1 MSRLQEYLRAV
12 GAPGEEQRGCRDR
25 YEAKLSNVFEGSVT
39 GNKGK
44 KNYAFLSGHYYGML
58 DELIDMI
65 GRSRVV
71 ALCDAHANIDDAA
84 RR

>member
-1 MSRLQEYLRAV
+1 MSRLREYLRAMDV
-12 GAPGEEQRGCRDR
+12 SGEEQRGCRDR
-25 YEAKLSNVFEGSVT
+25 YDRSVT
-39 GNKGK
+39 GDKGD

-71 ALCDAHANIDDAA
+71 ALCDAHADIDDAA